1 MDKKGENL
9 LHYVVPI
16 LLILLVLALIVPY
29 FFSTT
34 NLGKSVLKTLGLND
48 DSDLIQKNEEA
59 QNSFKE
65 FIKNLRQCSQ
75 YKEDNCFCNAPLTGF
90 SDIHAIKASQDGV
103 KVEAI
108 KDFSEITLAEEKIQH
123 TSCYVTKEGFSVR
136 DSLAVYFDEESAYVI
151 VPGFIDDKARLL
163 ATNNIY
169 KKQGNLCFIASDFAE
184 KPKKCEK

>member
-65 FIKNLRQCSQ
+65 FIKNLRQC
-75 YKEDNCFCNAPLTGF
+75 
-90 SDIHAIKASQDGV
+90 
-103 KVEAI
+103 
-108 KDFSEITLAEEKIQH
+108 
-123 TSCYVTKEGFSVR
+123 
-136 DSLAVYFDEESAYVI
+136 
-151 VPGFIDDKARLL
+151 
-163 ATNNIY
+163 
-169 KKQGNLCFIASDFAE
+169 
-184 KPKKCEK
+184 